1 MGQIKKLKDKISY
14 KKISIYLAIAALIFS
29 MATYFA
35 VGNAD
40 FTKVHPY
47 SIVFLSTIDFILLVT
62 LVILTSRKVLSLWI
76 KRREESQG
84 GSRLRKRILVMFCL
98 LSSVPAIL
106 IAVFSTVFFQFVID
120 SWFDKRVSMALD
132 ESVVVAES
140 YLKEHVDAIKIRAKS
155 MALEVDN
162 NVVRYHLVDNPELF
176 TKILSSLVDLNALS
190 EAVVLQNHAPVVRS
204 RFGASL
210 SLEMFPAEYYQHASS
225 GGVVVIKDAPN
236 KIRAMTSLHSM
247 PNSFI
252 VVGKFIDDKVVD
264 HVKKSQGAATQY
276 NNLKSTILKTQ
287 IQFTF
292 LFFMVAMLLLLA
304 AIYVGISFA
313 GNIVNPIAK
322 LVNATRKVQQGDFG
336 AQVQEGPEDDEIGN
350 LSRAFNVMTKHISEQ
365 QEKLLSAYNE
375 INNKRKFSEAVLS
388 GVSTGIVV
396 LDSNFKISL
405 VNSAAAKV
413 LQITKKDAKNKL
425 LDVILPESY
434 EFIQQL
440 FKGSNKSISTEI
452 NVRKGYKVLT
462 LLMKIVKEKSKGNTT
477 GYIIT
482 LDDMTEL
489 AHAQRY
495 AAWSDVARRIA
506 HEVKNPLTP
515 IHLGA
520 ERLNRKYKDQVSDP
534 ETFSKYTS
542 TIIKHV
548 ADIGRIIDEFSKFA
562 RMPKAQLEQ
571 HDISKLIAEIIFSR
585 KCASN
590 NIEFKTSLSKSV
602 TVYCDQTQINQLLT
616 NVLKNSEESI
626 EAKGRKSK
634 KIGTISVDL
643 NKEGENAIIT
653 IKDNGLGF
661 DEDTLEKIA
670 EPYFTTRD
678 KGTGL
683 GLAIVKKIVD
693 DHNGKLIMKNGQGGQ
708 AIVTISFP
716 LAKDLE
722 G

>member
-1 MGQIKKLKDKISY
+1 MTREKEIKSKISY

-29 MATYFA
+29 IATYYA
-35 VGNAD
+35 VGNTS
-40 FTKVHPY
+40 FIKEHPY
-47 SIVFLSTIDFILLVT
+47 SIALLSTVDFILLVV
-62 LVILTSRKVLSLWI
+62 LVILTSRKILSLWI
-76 KRREESQG
+76 KKREESKG

-106 IAVFSTVFFQFVID
+106 IAVFSTIFFQFVID

-140 YLKEHVDAIKIRAKS
+140 YLKEHVDAIKIRAKA

-162 NVVRYHLVDNPELF
+162 NVVRYHLIDNKELF

-190 EAVVLQNHAPVVRS
+190 EAVVFQNNSPVVRS

-210 SLEMFPAEYYQHASS
+210 SLEIFPSEYYQHASS
-225 GGVVVIKDAPN
+225 GGVVVIKDTPN

-264 HVKKSQGAATQY
+264 HVKKSQGAATKY
-276 NNLKSTILKTQ
+276 NNLKTTILETQ
-287 IQFTF
+287 MRFTF

-304 AIYVGISFA
+304 SIYVGISFA

-322 LVNATRKVQQGDFG
+322 LVNATRKVQEGDFS
-336 AQVQEGPEDDEIGN
+336 AQVKEGPEDDEIGN
-350 LSRAFNVMTKHISEQ
+350 LSRAFNVMTKRISEQ
-365 QEKLLSAYNE
+365 QDKLLSAYNE
-375 INNKRKFSEAVLS
+375 INDKRKFSEAVLS

-396 LDSNFKISL
+396 LDPDFKISL
-405 VNSAAAKV
+405 VNSAAAKL
-413 LQITKKDAKNKL
+413 LQVTKRDAKNKL

-440 FKGSNKSISTEI
+440 SKGKNKSISTEI
-452 NVRKGYKVLT
+452 SVRKGYKVLA
-462 LLMKIVKEKSKGNTT
+462 LLMKVVKEKSKGRGT

-520 ERLNRKYKDQVSDP
+520 ERLNKKYKDEVSDP
-534 ETFSKYTS
+534 ETFGKYTA

-548 ADIGRIIDEFSKFA
+548 SDISRGIEEFSRFA
-562 RMPKAQLEQ
+562 RMPKAELEQ
-571 HDISKLIAEIIFSR
+571 NDMSRLITEIVFSR
-585 KCASN
+585 QCASN
-590 NIEFKTSLSKSV
+590 NIEFKTSVEKSV
-602 TVYCDQTQINQLLT
+602 KVYCDQTQVNQFLT
-616 NVLKNSEESI
+616 NILKNAEESI
-626 EAKGRKSK
+626 EAKGRKAK
-634 KIGTISVDL
+634 KIGTISVGL
-643 NKEGENAIIT
+643 KKEKDSAVIV
-653 IKDNGLGF
+653 IKDNGMGF
-661 DEDTLEKIA
+661 DEETLEKIA

-693 DHNGKLIMKNGQGGQ
+693 DHNGKLMMRSGEDGQ
-708 AIVTISFP
+708 AVVTIYLP
-716 LAKDLE
+716 LAKD
-722 G
+722 

>member
-1 MGQIKKLKDKISY
+1 MRREKEIKSKIAY
-14 KKISIYLAIAALIFS
+14 KKFSIYLAIAALIFS
-29 MATYFA
+29 IATYYA

-40 FTKVHPY
+40 FIKEHPY
-47 SIVFLSTIDFILLVT
+47 SIVLLSTVDFILLVV
-62 LVILTSRKVLSLWI
+62 LVILTSRKILSLWI
-76 KRREESQG
+76 QRREESKG

-98 LSSVPAIL
+98 LSSIPAIL
-106 IAVFSTVFFQFVID
+106 IAVFSTIFFQFVID

-132 ESVVVAES
+132 KSVVVAES
-140 YLKEHVDAIKIRAKS
+140 YLKEHVDAIKIRAKA

-162 NVVRYHLVDNPELF
+162 NVVRYHLVDNKELF
-176 TKILSSLVDLNALS
+176 TKVVSSLVDLNALS
-190 EAVVLQNHAPVVRS
+190 EAVVFQNNSPVVRS

-210 SLEMFPAEYYQHASS
+210 SLEIFPSEYYHHASS
-225 GGVVVIKDAPN
+225 GGVVVIKDTPN
-236 KIRAMTSLHSM
+236 KIRAMASLHSI

-264 HVKKSQGAATQY
+264 HVKQSQGAATKY
-276 NNLKSTILKTQ
+276 NNLKTTILETQ
-287 IQFTF
+287 IRFTF

-304 AIYVGISFA
+304 SIYVGISFA

-322 LVNATRKVQQGDFG
+322 LVNATRKVQEGDFS

-350 LSRAFNVMTKHISEQ
+350 LSRAFNVMTKRISEQ
-365 QEKLLSAYNE
+365 QDKLLSAYNE
-375 INNKRKFSEAVLS
+375 INDKRKFSEAVLS

-396 LDSNFKISL
+396 LEPDLKISL
-405 VNSAAAKV
+405 VNSAAAKLLHV
-413 LQITKKDAKNKL
+413 TKRDARKKL
-425 LDVILPESY
+425 LSAILPESC

-440 FKGSNKSISTEI
+440 SRGKSKSISTEI
-452 NVRKGYKVLT
+452 SVRKGYKVLT
-462 LLMKIVKEKSKGNTT
+462 LLMKVVKEKAKGGAT

-520 ERLNRKYKDQVSDP
+520 ERLNRKYKNEVSDP
-534 ETFSKYTS
+534 ETFGKYTA

-548 ADIGRIIDEFSKFA
+548 SDISRIIEEFSRFA
-562 RMPKAQLEQ
+562 RMPKAELER
-571 HDISKLIAEIIFSR
+571 HDISRLIAEIVFSR

-590 NIEFKTSLSKSV
+590 NIEFKTSIANSV
-602 TVYCDQTQINQLLT
+602 RVYCDQTQVNQFLT
-616 NVLKNSEESI
+616 NILKNAEESI

-634 KIGTISVDL
+634 KVGTISISL
-643 NKEGENAIIT
+643 KKEKDSAVIV
-653 IKDNGLGF
+653 IKDNGMGF
-661 DEDTLEKIA
+661 NEETIEKIA

-678 KGTGL
+678 QGTGL

-693 DHNGKLIMKNGQGGQ
+693 DHNGKLIMKNGQDGQ
-708 AIVTISFP
+708 AVVTIYLP
-716 LAKDLE
+716 LA
-722 G
+722 

>member
-1 MGQIKKLKDKISY
+1 MARLKRIKSKISY
-14 KKISIYLAIAALIFS
+14 KKISVYLAITALVFS
-29 MATYFA
+29 VVTYFA
-35 VGNAD
+35 ASSTE
-40 FTKVHPY
+40 FIKSHPY
-47 SIVFLSTIDFILLVT
+47 AIVIISSVNFALLVT
-62 LVILTSRKVLSLWI
+62 LIIMTSRKLLSMWI
-76 KRREESQG
+76 KRKKESEG

-98 LSSVPAIL
+98 LSSIPALL
-106 IAVFSTVFFQFVID
+106 IAIFSTIFFQFVID

-140 YLKEHVDAIKIRAKS
+140 YLKEHVDAIKIRAKA

-162 NVVRYHLVDNPELF
+162 NVVRYQLSKDPALF

-190 EAVVLQNHAPVVRS
+190 EAVVFQNNQPVVRS
-204 RFGASL
+204 RFAASL
-210 SLEMFPAEYYQHASS
+210 SLERFPSEYYQHASS

-236 KIRAMTSLHSM
+236 KIRAMASLHSI

-252 VVGKFIDDKVVD
+252 VVGKFIDDKVVG
-264 HVKKSQGAATQY
+264 HVEKSQGAAIKY

-292 LFFMVAMLLLLA
+292 LFFIVAMLLLLA
-304 AIYVGISFA
+304 SIYVGISFA
-313 GNIVNPIAK
+313 GNIVNPIGR

-350 LSRAFNVMTKHISEQ
+350 LSRAFNVMTQHISEQ
-365 QEKLLSAYNE
+365 QQQLLFAYNE
-375 INNKRKFSEAVLS
+375 INDKRKFSEAVLS

-396 LDSNFKISL
+396 LDKDFKISL
-405 VNSAAAKV
+405 VNSAAAKL
-413 LQITKKDAKNKL
+413 LQVTKRDAKSKL
-425 LDVILPESY
+425 LDVILPESSDY
-434 EFIQQL
+434 MQQL
-440 FKGSNKSISTEI
+440 SKGSNKSISTEI
-452 NVRKGYKVLT
+452 TVRKGYKVLT
-462 LLMKIVKEKSKGNTT
+462 LLMKIVKEKTKGKTT

-520 ERLNRKYKDQVSDP
+520 ERLNSKYKKEVSDP
-534 ETFSKYTS
+534 DTFGKYTD

-548 ADIGRIIDEFSKFA
+548 SDIGRIIEEFSRFA
-562 RMPKAQLEQ
+562 RMPKAELEQ
-571 HDISKLIAEIIFSR
+571 NDIEKLVSEIVFSR
-585 KCASN
+585 KCASEK
-590 NIEFKTSLSKSV
+590 IEYKTSLSKGIKI
-602 TVYCDQTQINQLLT
+602 YCDQTQINQLLT
-616 NVLKNSEESI
+616 NILKNAEESI
-626 EAKGRKSK
+626 ETKGRKGK
-634 KIGTISVDL
+634 TIGKISVELKKD
-643 NKEGENAIIT
+643 NDNAVVT
-653 IKDNGLGF
+653 IKDNGMGF
-661 DEDTLEKIA
+661 DEETLEKIA

-693 DHNGKLIMKNGQGGQ
+693 DHNGKLIMKNGDDRQ
-708 AIVTISFP
+708 AIVMVSFP
-716 LAKDLE
+716 LAKD
-722 G
+722 